1 MSYYLRY
8 GAEAKV
14 ITDEQ
19 ANELIKSQKTLLH
32 FMKIFAYKIIIQRNL
47 KELIDYLSAFQAEG
61 NTSDFD
67 TVECE
72 RLLYNFL
79 NTFYAFEQS
88 SIKNYIAEIRGNFYR
103 TYFEYGIISA
113 LRNYMEHCDLGI
125 SKVVVTV
132 CKKNGLKAQAYINL
146 KEIADS
152 IRDKKQ
158 FDGLKSKVNK
168 QINEGIDSDREL
180 LPILQKFQNI
190 FYELQVEIW
199 KTLSERILESFS
211 CYGEVVDVRDERKRD
226 VYLFNGKIYICPISN
241 AYHNF
246 YQKFSQ
252 SFILSEGVMEKQD
265 EDIKNIYRKLSFSY
279 YKENGRFFTLI

>member
-8 GAEAKV
+8 GAESKA
-14 ITDEQ
+14 ISDEQ
-19 ANELIKSQKTLLH
+19 ANELIESQKTLLR
-32 FMKIFAYKIIIQRNL
+32 FMKVFAYKIIVQRNL
-47 KELIDYLSAFQAEG
+47 KELIDYLSVFQAEG

-88 SIKNYIAEIRGNFYR
+88 SIKKDIEEIRKNFYCA
-103 TYFEYGIISA
+103 YFEYGIISA
-113 LRNYMEHCDLGI
+113 LRNYMEHCDFGI

-152 IRDKKQ
+152 MSNKKR
-158 FDGLKSKVNK
+158 FGGFKGRANK
-168 QINEGIDSDREL
+168 QINEGTDPDREL
-180 LPILQKFQNI
+180 LPILQEFQKI
-190 FYELQVEIW
+190 FYKLQVEIW
-199 KTLSERILESFS
+199 KVLSEKIFESFS
-211 CYGEVVDVRDERKRD
+211 CYGEVVDVRDERKHD
-226 VYLFNGKIYICPISN
+226 VYLFNEGRYVCPISN

-246 YQKFSQ
+246 YREFSQ
-252 SFILSEGVMEKQD
+252 YFILSEGVMEKQD
-265 EDIKNIYRKLSFSY
+265 ENIKNIYRKLSFSY